1 MNIQKNWRLKTKR
14 FWWYFCINLSKL
26 KWKFVW
32 CANCVLIQTKNQQQ
46 LTILFCFDFHLCI
59 KNCNSKAK
67 PPMKIESRLHILRD
81 RVIGKHPLCCW
92 SVFIYYN
99 FFCLFIHNFCGVNIC
114 VNFECRRIESQ
125 LNFVPA
131 CAGLAEFNEA
141 TQPTKT
147 TVPNRVCLYCDSI
160 IIFSRNFVEIKIS
173 RE

>member
-32 CANCVLIQTKNQQQ
+32 CANCVQIQTKNQQQ

-99 FFCLFIHNFCGVNIC
+99 FF
-114 VNFECRRIESQ
+114 
-125 LNFVPA
+125 
-131 CAGLAEFNEA
+131 
-141 TQPTKT
+141 
-147 TVPNRVCLYCDSI
+147 VCLY
-160 IIFSRNFVEIKIS
+160 IIFAVWIS
-173 RE
+173 VWTLSADESNHNWILCPRAPDWQNSTKPPNQPKPQYQIVCVYIVIRL